1 MSRSVNS
8 LPKSERLNKKI
19 LISKVYESGIA
30 IKAFPLIFSY
40 QLTDKSYFDMPQ
52 ILFTVSKR
60 KFKRAVDRNRIKRLM
75 REAYRLKKQDL
86 LLNIPEKQSLF
97 GVVTFT
103 NKELPDFLTIQKSFE
118 KIEKQLKLHFSQE
131 NIIS

>member
-19 LISKVYESGIA
+19 LISKVYESGIV

-40 QLTDKSYFDMPQ
+40 QLTDKSYFNLPQ
-52 ILFTVSKR
+52 LLFTVSKR
-60 KFKRAVDRNRIKRLM
+60 KFKKAVDRNRIKRLM
-75 REAYRLKKQDL
+75 REAYRLKKPQLIDCL
-86 LLNIPEKQSLF
+86 PENQTLF

-103 NKELPDFLTIQKSFE
+103 NKELPDFSIVQNSFD
-118 KIEKQLKLHFSQE
+118 KIEKQLKTQLTQPKLT
-131 NIIS
+131 

>member
-30 IKAFPLIFSY
+30 VKAYPLIFSY
-40 QLTDKSYFDMPQ
+40 QLTDKSYFNEPQ
-52 ILFTVSKR
+52 LLFTVSKR

-75 REAYRLKKQDL
+75 REAYRLKKHDL
-86 LLNIPEKQSLF
+86 MLCIPEKQSLF
-97 GVVTFT
+97 AVVTFT
-103 NKELPDFLTIQKSFE
+103 NKELPDFLNIQKSFD
-118 KIEKQLKLHFSQE
+118 KIEKQLKSHFTQDS
-131 NIIS
+131 IIS

>member
-1 MSRSVNS
+1 MSRSINS

-19 LISKVYESGIA
+19 LISKVYDSGIA

-40 QLTDKSYFDMPQ
+40 QLTDKSYFDQPQ

-60 KFKRAVDRNRIKRLM
+60 KFKKAVDRNRIKRLM

-86 LLNIPEKQSLF
+86 MICIPEKQSLF
-97 GVVTFT
+97 AVVTFT
-103 NKELPDFLTIQKSFE
+103 NKELPDFLTIQKSYE
-118 KIEKQLKLHFSQE
+118 KVEKQLKLHFNKDS
-131 NIIS
+131 IIS